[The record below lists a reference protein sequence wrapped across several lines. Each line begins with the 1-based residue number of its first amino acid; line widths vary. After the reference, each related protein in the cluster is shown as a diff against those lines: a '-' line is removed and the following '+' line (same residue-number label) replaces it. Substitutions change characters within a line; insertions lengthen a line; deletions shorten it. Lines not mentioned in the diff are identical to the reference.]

1 MDDRGKQL
9 FVFRGLIMRGFV
21 VVLLGVVLGLAGCG
35 GVRQEQPVDSSV
47 VPVTQSQVEEAPAA
61 FHFHSGDLVLG
72 EYDPTTIWD
81 DIFNPCTEISKE
93 EFASLGLVVGEPV
106 VLPKS
111 QSVGCDIV
119 PQDYLVD
126 TGFLTSAVKTKSA
139 EERTPRPLVDES
151 AIIPNSY
158 EIPFVEGDF
167 ICFFGVETTRGTLMA
182 FAEAWDT
189 QLSYQELC
197 KVAQHNL
204 ELLYSL
210 GR

>member
-1 MDDRGKQL
+1 
-9 FVFRGLIMRGFV
+9 MRGFV

-72 EYDPTTIWD
+72 EFDPTTAGD
-81 DIFNPCTEISKE
+81 NVFNPCTEISKE

-106 VLPKS
+106 ESPES
-111 QSVGCDIV
+111 QYVGCGIV
-119 PQDYLVD
+119 TQNDLVD
-126 TGFLTSAVKTKSA
+126 TGFITSAVKTKIA

-158 EIPFVEGDF
+158 EIPLSEWDFV
-167 ICFFGVETTRGTLMA
+167 CFFGVETTRGTLMA
-182 FAEAWDT
+182 SAVAWDT
-189 QLSYQELC
+189 QLSYQEVC
-197 KVAQHNL
+197 AIARHNL